1 MIYIYVYM
9 DQLTTSICYYML
21 KQILD
26 HEKDNINT
34 EFVNAQINLNC
45 MQFLADQWITAK

>member
-1 MIYIYVYM
+1 M

-26 HEKDNINT
+26 PEKDNINT
-34 EFVNAQINLNC
+34 EFVNARIN
-45 MQFLADQWITAK
+45 